1 MASSSPSSS
10 LSDEEIRLKVE
21 EILPT
26 VDMETTGFKKFLKL
40 LSAAVGQDL
49 KSRKDFVKQA
59 LTEALSNQAQEDD
72 EEEEEEAESEEEE
85 DDDDSSVPSTPA
97 KKKGGG
103 GLAALKEISPQLQ
116 QFLQK
121 GDRMARTEIVK
132 ALWEYIRQHNLQNP
146 ANKKEIIL
154 DAEMKKVFGCDT
166 FTMFSMNKYI
176 GAHIH
181 PFKPVD
187 LTTPSTP
194 KTASRAGKKRKVS
207 SSSKRNNNSAL
218 AKKKK
223 SGTQPPYRLS
233 DALAQVVG
241 TDILPRPQVV
251 SRIWEYIKA
260 HNLQNPADK
269 REILCDDKLKRVM
282 SGKAKVTMF
291 KMNTFIGDHLI
302 EKVDRQEYQHEEDDD
317 DEWWEWGCCGTIAVC
332 VMFVVGVYHKLGVGA
347 LELLAN

>member
-1 MASSSPSSS
+1 MASSF
-10 LSDEEIRLKVE
+10 LSDDEIRLKVE

-40 LSAAVGQDL
+40 LSAAVGEDL

-59 LTEALSNQAQEDD
+59 LTEALSNQAQEGE
-72 EEEEEEAESEEEE
+72 EEEEEEAESDE
-85 DDDDSSVPSTPA
+85 DDDDSLPSMQA

-103 GLAALKEISPQLQ
+103 GGLAAKKEISPQLQ

-132 ALWEYIRQHNLQNP
+132 SLWEYIRQHNLQNP

-154 DAEMKKVFGCDT
+154 DAEMKKVFGCDK

-187 LTTPSTP
+187 LTPSTP
-194 KTASRAGKKRKVS
+194 KTASRAGKRKTP
-207 SSSKRNNNSAL
+207 SSSKGHNSS

-233 DALAQVVG
+233 DALQQVVG

-251 SRIWEYIKA
+251 SRIWEYIRA

-302 EKVDRQEYQHEEDDD
+302 EKVDRQEYQHEGE
-317 DEWWEWGCCGTIAVC
+317 DEWWGSMVHICFLWVSLFWRTKL
-332 VMFVVGVYHKLGVGA
+332 VVWVLYSRA
-347 LELLAN
+347 S